1 MGMWKLKRRDFLK
14 GLGLTGTAGAVLSGS
29 NVWALNRLEPVGDTL
44 ASEYP
49 YRSWEDLYR
58 NEWSWDSVGHAAH
71 CINCMG
77 NCAWNV
83 YVKDGIVIREEQIAK
98 YPQVNPNVPDANPRG
113 CQKGAIHS
121 TAMYEADR
129 LRFPLKR
136 AGERGEGKWQRIS
149 WDQAT
154 EEIADKIIDIFEKYG
169 PGKLKTHQG
178 SGNQTMVRQSAGQRF
193 ASLVGGIQLDGFTVV
208 GDLLTGAHLAYG
220 TPLESFT
227 SDAWFDADYIMLAMI
242 NPNATRIPDAHYIW
256 EAKYNGARITSS
268 SPDFN
273 PSAIHTD
280 LWMPINQGSD
290 PFLAM
295 SMVNVILEEKL
306 YQPEFMKEQ
315 TDLPILVRK
324 DNGRMLREVDLVE
337 GGSDEVFY
345 HWDLNSGQAVKA
357 RGSMGSDD
365 KTLALDGIDPAL
377 EGEFEVEGIA
387 VTTVFEQ
394 VKVEAAKFTPEATFE
409 TTNIHPDVVRQEA
422 RHLAKARKAI
432 VMLGY
437 ITSSYSN
444 CLYTCW
450 SYALALALTG
460 HGGRTGGLD
469 TSWVAW
475 NHPLWTEV
483 ATFEGK
489 KSARYEPGGLGEFL
503 RGGMMEGARQH
514 FDNAK
519 LKERV
524 GFDLDEMEEMI
535 KESIDEGWMPYYGEI
550 KGMISIADNTF
561 RRNKFADKYRE
572 EHLRQ
577 ASELYV
583 CVNTRMDST
592 AEWADYVLP
601 AASHY
606 EAWDLRTQGYHRFC
620 NIFTR
625 SVPPVGES
633 KPDWDIIALLTKK
646 IQERAVARDIG
657 PIQDGEETRDLHTI
671 HDDFTRNGEL
681 ATEEDVCRYIVENS
695 PEFDGVSL
703 EEAGERGFIVMNE
716 HAGGNQPLLKDEPY
730 NPFVAQTADKKPY
743 DTLTGRVTFYVD
755 HPRFMKLNSTV
766 PTARLYGG
774 PEASKYP
781 LHFYSP
787 HTRWGIHS
795 NWRSNKHMLRLQRG
809 EPNIYIN
816 PKLAEAR
823 GIKDGDT
830 VRLFNSTGE
839 FFAQAKFYPSIPEH
853 SIMMEHGWEPHQY
866 IHRKPMNNSMAT
878 FLQPLEL
885 VGGWGHLTY
894 KYAMWNAN
902 QLLHESS
909 FDIELAKPE
918 AIADPRAV

>member
-1 MGMWKLKRRDFLK
+1 MGMWKVKRRDFLK
-14 GLGLTGTAGAVLSGS
+14 GLGLTGAGAMISG
-29 NVWALNRLEPVGDTL
+29 NAWALNRLEPIGDTL

-58 NEWSWDSVGHAAH
+58 NEWTWDSVGHAAH

-129 LRFPLKR
+129 LRYPLKR

-154 EEIADKIIDIFEKYG
+154 EEIADKVIDIFEKYG

-178 SGNQTMVRQSAGQRF
+178 SGNQTMVRQAGGQRF

-208 GDLLTGAHLAYG
+208 GDLLTGAHLTYG

-227 SDAWFDADYIMLAMI
+227 SDAWFDADYILLGMI
-242 NPNATRIPDAHYIW
+242 NPNATRIPDAHYVW
-256 EAKYNGARITSS
+256 EAKYNGARITSTA
-268 SPDFN
+268 PDYN

-280 LWMPINQGSD
+280 LWMPINQGTD
-290 PFLAM
+290 PFFAM
-295 SMVNVILEEKL
+295 SLVNVIIEEQL
-306 YQPEFMKEQ
+306 YQPAFMKEQ
-315 TDLPILVRK
+315 SDLPMLVRL
-324 DNGRMLREVDLVE
+324 DNGKLLREADLVE

-345 HWDLNSGQAVKA
+345 HWDLNSSQAVKA
-357 RGSMGSDD
+357 HGSMGSDE
-365 KTLALDGIDPAL
+365 KTIKLNGIDPAL
-377 EGEFEVEGIA
+377 EGEFTVEGIK

-394 VKVEAAKFTPEATFE
+394 VKREAAKFTPEATFE

-422 RHLAKARKAI
+422 RHLAKAKKAI

-469 TSWVAW
+469 TSWISW
-475 NHPLWTEV
+475 NHPRWTEL

-519 LKERV
+519 LKARV

-535 KESIDEGWMPYYGEI
+535 QESLDKGWMPYYGEI

-577 ASELYV
+577 ASELYACINV
-583 CVNTRMDST
+583 RMDST

-620 NIFTR
+620 NVFTR
-625 SVPPVGES
+625 SVDPVGDS
-633 KPDWDIIALLTKK
+633 KPDWEILVLLTKK
-646 IQERAVARDIG
+646 IQERAIARGIG
-657 PIQDGEETRDLHTI
+657 PIEDGDDTRDLHTI
-671 HDDFTRNGEL
+671 HDDFTRDGKFM
-681 ATEEDVCRYIVENS
+681 TDEDVCRYIVENS
-695 PEFDGVSL
+695 PEFGDITL

-716 HAGGNQPLLKDEPY
+716 HAGVNQPLLKNEPY
-730 NPFVAQTADKKPY
+730 NPFVAQTEDKKPY
-743 DTLTGRVTFYVD
+743 DTLTGRLTFYVD

-774 PEASKYP
+774 PEASNYP

-795 NWRSNKHMLRLQRG
+795 NWRSNKYMLRLQRG

-816 PKLAEAR
+816 PKLAAER

-839 FFAQAKFYPSIPEH
+839 FFAQAKFYPSIPVH

-918 AIADPRAV
+918 DIADPRLA

>member
-1 MGMWKLKRRDFLK
+1 MGMWKVKRRDFLK
-14 GLGLTGTAGAVLSGS
+14 GLGLTGAGAMISG
-29 NVWALNRLEPVGDTL
+29 NAWALNRLEPIGDTL

-58 NEWSWDSVGHAAH
+58 NEWTWDSVGHAAH

-129 LRFPLKR
+129 LRYPLKR

-154 EEIADKIIDIFEKYG
+154 EEIADKVIDIFEKYG

-178 SGNQTMVRQSAGQRF
+178 SGNQTMVRQAGGQRF

-208 GDLLTGAHLAYG
+208 GDLLTGAHLTYG

-227 SDAWFDADYIMLAMI
+227 SDAWFDADYILLGMI
-242 NPNATRIPDAHYIW
+242 NPNATRIPDAHYVW
-256 EAKYNGARITSS
+256 EAKYNGARITSTA
-268 SPDFN
+268 PDYN

-280 LWMPINQGSD
+280 LWMPINQGTD
-290 PFLAM
+290 PFFAM
-295 SMVNVILEEKL
+295 SLVNVIIEEQL
-306 YQPEFMKEQ
+306 YQPAFMKEQ
-315 TDLPILVRK
+315 SDLPMLVRL
-324 DNGRMLREVDLVE
+324 DNGKLLREADLVE

-345 HWDLNSGQAVKA
+345 HWDLNSSQAVKA
-357 RGSMGSDD
+357 HGSMGSDE
-365 KTLALDGIDPAL
+365 KTIKLNGIDPAL
-377 EGEFEVEGIA
+377 EGEFTVEGIK

-394 VKVEAAKFTPEATFE
+394 VKREAAKFAPEATFE

-422 RHLAKARKAI
+422 RHLAKAKKAI

-469 TSWVAW
+469 TSWISW
-475 NHPLWTEV
+475 NHPRWTEL

-519 LKERV
+519 LKARV

-535 KESIDEGWMPYYGEI
+535 QESLDKGWMPYYGEI

-577 ASELYV
+577 ASELYACINV
-583 CVNTRMDST
+583 RMDST

-620 NIFTR
+620 NVFTR
-625 SVPPVGES
+625 SVDPVGDS
-633 KPDWDIIALLTKK
+633 KPDWEILVLLTKK
-646 IQERAVARDIG
+646 IQERAIARGIG
-657 PIQDGEETRDLHTI
+657 PIEDGDVTRDLHTI
-671 HDDFTRNGEL
+671 HDDFTRDGKFM
-681 ATEEDVCRYIVENS
+681 TDEDVCRYIVENS
-695 PEFDGVSL
+695 PEFGDITL

-716 HAGGNQPLLKDEPY
+716 HAGVNQPLLKNEPY
-730 NPFVAQTADKKPY
+730 NPFVAQTEDNKPY
-743 DTLTGRVTFYVD
+743 DTLTGRLTFYVD

-774 PEASKYP
+774 PEASNYP

-795 NWRSNKHMLRLQRG
+795 NWRSNKYMLRLQRG

-816 PKLAEAR
+816 PKLAAER

-839 FFAQAKFYPSIPEH
+839 FFAQAKFYPSIPVH

-918 AIADPRAV
+918 DIADPRLA

>member
-1 MGMWKLKRRDFLK
+1 MGIGKWKLKRRDVLK
-14 GLGLTGTAGAVLSGS
+14 GLGLTGAGAMLSG
-29 NVWALNRLEPVGDTL
+29 NVWSLNRLEPIGDTL

-58 NEWSWDSVGHAAH
+58 NEWTWDSVGHAAH

-77 NCAWNV
+77 NCGWNV

-129 LRFPLKR
+129 LRYPLKR

-154 EEIADKIIDIFEKYG
+154 EEIADKVIDIFEKYG

-178 SGNQTMVRQSAGQRF
+178 SGNQTMVRQSGGQRF

-227 SDAWFDADYIMLAMI
+227 SDAWFDADYILLGMI

-256 EAKYNGARITSS
+256 EAKYNGARITST
-268 SPDFN
+268 SPDYN

-280 LWMPINQGSD
+280 LWMPINQGTD

-306 YQPEFMKEQ
+306 YQPDFMKEQ
-315 TDLPILVRK
+315 TDLPMLVRV
-324 DNGRMLREVDLVE
+324 DNKKLLRESDLVE

-345 HWDLNSGQAVKA
+345 HWDLNSQQAVKA
-357 RGSMGSDD
+357 RGSMGSDE
-365 KTLALDGIDPAL
+365 KTISLEGVDPAL
-377 EGEFEVEGIA
+377 EGEFTVEGIK

-394 VKVEAAKFTPEATFE
+394 VKIEAARFKPESTFK

-422 RHLAKARKAI
+422 RHLAKAKKAI

-503 RGGMMEGARQH
+503 RGGMMEGARKH
-514 FDNAK
+514 FNNRK
-519 LKERV
+519 LKARV

-535 KESIDEGWMPYYGEI
+535 QESLDKGWMPYYGEI

-561 RRNKFADKYRE
+561 RRNKFADKYRD

-577 ASELYV
+577 ASELFA
-583 CVNTRMDST
+583 CINTRMDST

-620 NIFTR
+620 NVFTR
-625 SVPPVGES
+625 SVEPVGDS
-633 KPDWDIIALLTKK
+633 KPDWDILALLTKK
-646 IQERAVARDIG
+646 IQERAIARGIG
-657 PIQDGEETRDLHTI
+657 PIQDGDVTRDLHTI

-681 ATEEDVCRYIVENS
+681 ATEMDVARYIVENS
-695 PEFDGVSL
+695 PEFGGVSL

-743 DTLTGRVTFYVD
+743 DTLTGRITFYVD
-755 HPRFMKLNSTV
+755 HPRFMKLKSTV

-774 PEASKYP
+774 PEASNYP

-795 NWRSNKHMLRLQRG
+795 NWRSNKYMLRLQRG

-816 PKLAEAR
+816 PKLAAKR

-885 VGGWGHLTY
+885 VGDWGHLTY

-918 AIADPRAV
+918 DIADPRVV